1 MDKEK
6 IETIAFSIIAHSG
19 DATDFCYQGLEYA
32 KKGDFEA
39 SKESIKKSNEAIL
52 IAHKAHME
60 LITDEANGTEL
71 PYSIIISHAQDHLMN
86 AISSKKIVEEFIE
99 LYKLVKGVKE

>member
-6 IETIAFSIIAHSG
+6 MEKMAFTIIAHAG
-19 DATDFCYQGLEYA
+19 DATDFCFQGLEHA

-39 SKESIKKSNEAIL
+39 SKECLKKSKEAISL
-52 IAHKAHME
+52 AHKAQME
-60 LITDEANGTEL
+60 LITDEANGVEI

-86 AISSKKIVEEFIE
+86 AISSKKMVEEFIE
-99 LYKLVKGVKE
+99 LYKLVKEVK